1 MVDIN
6 IGCRGDHEDEH
17 AYRLFVT
24 TFLGYGAN
32 EALARHQRSLLYS
45 QIKNKL
51 SGELRYILKE
61 IYTILRNFLFALNF
75 SVKSQELNC
84 FYLNFSDIIGLSSD
98 KPQNDPCQPLGMKS
112 EITLHIEFD
121 KLSSDGMILFLKE
134 NLTVSSEEVILHTIG
149 TGAWT
154 DCYDSIRDFTKESE
168 PYLKECKLEKEGSG
182 NCADNGIHLPS
193 VLHLEQKEFYGFSE
207 FWYSMEDVLD
217 LGGKFINEKLKQ
229 EATVK

>member
-1 MVDIN
+1 M
-6 IGCRGDHEDEH
+6 
-17 AYRLFVT
+17 
-24 TFLGYGAN
+24 
-32 EALARHQRSLLYS
+32 
-45 QIKNKL
+45 
-51 SGELRYILKE
+51 
-61 IYTILRNFLFALNF
+61 
-75 SVKSQELNC
+75 
-84 FYLNFSDIIGLSSD
+84 NFSDIYGLSSD
-98 KPQNDPCQPLGMKS
+98 KPQNDPCQPLGRKS

-121 KLSSDGMILFLKE
+121 KLSSDEMISFLKE
-134 NLTVSSEEVILHTIG
+134 NLTLSSEEVILHTIG

-168 PYLKECKLEKEGSG
+168 PYLKECILEKEGSG

-229 EATVK
+229 EATVN